1 MTFTS
6 ISKAFFLFFLLLLS
20 NLLYS
25 ANLEFIYDNNTMNI
39 RLNFAKEFSIQEYE
53 KNGKIFS
60 IKLKTNESLD
70 NITKEFWGYS
80 LERVHVAEDKI
91 YKFINFEFVDDAYDA
106 ELKRTGNTLYV
117 TFKSSPVSANIDRPV
132 GGLYLRA
139 FIGLL
144 IILVFIFIVFWLIKL
159 VYKGKVVSII
169 PGLGRTLGKIDITVG
184 KSLYFYELGTS
195 IYIFAITSNN
205 MNLVDK
211 IVDPETVNIVKE
223 GFAKRKD
230 FSSYLR
236 FFNKKTLN
244 DDVNI
249 TKTILEEKID
259 SLRKK

>member
-6 ISKAFFLFFLLLLS
+6 GKAFFLFFILLLS
-20 NLLYS
+20 NSLYS
-25 ANLEFIYDNNTMNI
+25 ASLEFSYDNNTINI
-39 RLNFAKEFSIQEYE
+39 RLNFSEEFSVQEYK

-60 IKLKTNESLD
+60 IKLKTKEPLD

-80 LERVHVAEDKI
+80 IERVYVADDKI

-117 TFKSSPVSANIDRPV
+117 TFKFKTVPANIDRPID
-132 GGLYLRA
+132 GLYLRA

-144 IILVFIFIVFWLIKL
+144 IILIFIFIVFWLVKL
-159 VYKGKVVSII
+159 VYKGKVVSVI
-169 PGLGRTLGKIDITVG
+169 PGVGRVLGKIDISVG
-184 KSLYFYELGTS
+184 KSLYFYELGTC

-211 IVDPETVNIVKE
+211 ITDPESVNIVKE

-236 FFNKKTLN
+236 FFSKKTLN
-244 DDVNI
+244 DDINI